1 MPTLQPPHRQRRR
14 AERSRLAGQMCSSA
28 IAVGVLVIVLAG
40 IFRFATGESPWPIFL
55 LVELPSA
62 ATAFALLT
70 LTAPR

>member
-1 MPTLQPPHRQRRR
+1 
-14 AERSRLAGQMCSSA
+14 MCSSA